1 MQTCKQTAVRTRRLV
16 AAAEGGVFEFRS
28 RRPTPFCWQY
38 SRPSLQSC
46 VVSFLVFDLL
56 VQPAKTWWCDFSR
69 RKQRW
74 EPECPSHVRRPDT
87 GTRKLAAESSRRLSA
102 DVTPRWESSRPA
114 NVETAKAASVE
125 PRPKLLQRL
134 HSAHRWLTGSNK
146 RLADDRAEH
155 LPKDWDHLP
164 LTLTEVLWAR
174 IFVYSPLAV
183 HAVAGMLRLVGV
195 LALRRRGLLATPR
208 RDQRSMCFE
217 LLLET
222 SCAVF
227 VQIVPPTDGA
237 SASGS
242 DGAGA
247 SGGDGSGGG
256 GVGGGGGAIATFA
269 IPLAAKVLSDGD
281 VQLGELSGELNLD
294 ARQLTSAAFD
304 GEALAPADAFLLLWL
319 ALVGQNHPQIHAFAT
334 WGINHV
340 SGTQYLRS
348 LGVTSIY
355 FNHLGLRGFPRL
367 CGVLHSLGVLRVCT
381 QATAALILGRTEQNP
396 PAHKHIKAL
405 AQHSKLV
412 HFIVRVRGYF
422 LMQFEKHRPDFQG
435 CDGESLFLGTVMH
448 SVDHHQAM
456 AFDACDME
464 WEDPAFRGCYE
475 IATLVRSGFTSA
487 LRLAH
492 ILFDRRFSAG
502 RHALFR
508 DVHEF
513 AHRINPRMADGMECA
528 IIR

>member
-1 MQTCKQTAVRTRRLV
+1 MRISLATAYAVLLAIFTAIFAVVPMCVALPV
-16 AAAEGGVFEFRS
+16 AA
-28 RRPTPFCWQY
+28 Y
-38 SRPSLQSC
+38 
-46 VVSFLVFDLL
+46 LVLDLL
-56 VQPAKTWWCDFSR
+56 VEPAQAWWSDFSR

-87 GTRKLAAESSRRLSA
+87 GARKLVAECPRRLSA
-102 DVTPRWESSRPA
+102 HVTPRWESSRPA
-114 NVETAKAASVE
+114 AVEAADAASVE
-125 PRPKLLQRL
+125 PRTKLLQRL
-134 HSAHRWLTGSNK
+134 HTAHRWLTGSNK
-146 RLADDRAEH
+146 RLADERAEH

-174 IFVYSPLAV
+174 IFVYSPLVV

-227 VQIVPPTDGA
+227 VHIVPPTDGA

-242 DGAGA
+242 DGSDGGSVSDGAGA

-256 GVGGGGGAIATFA
+256 VGGGAIATFS
-269 IPLAAKVLSDGD
+269 IPLAAKVLCDGD
-281 VQLGELSGELNLD
+281 VHLGELSGELNLET
-294 ARQLTSAAFD
+294 RQLTSAAFD

-367 CGVLHSLGVLRVCT
+367 CGALHSLGVLRVCT

-405 AQHSKLV
+405 AHHSKLV

-456 AFDACDME
+456 SE
-464 WEDPAFRGCYE
+464 
-475 IATLVRSGFTSA
+475 
-487 LRLAH
+487 
-492 ILFDRRFSAG
+492 
-502 RHALFR
+502 
-508 DVHEF
+508 
-513 AHRINPRMADGMECA
+513 
-528 IIR
+528 